1 MKETREPLSI
11 RSPTKVGAG
20 VDGPRRRVIEPR
32 ALPGDQKAA
41 EDTRDR
47 LFSHRQRWFAAAT
60 PDLLIRIREHRID
73 DLAEA
78 RSRVSAIFL
87 AELFRG
93 EVLVRHGPPGMSC
106 DSLHETVAASA
117 ADSGVSV
124 SPPSSR
130 YRLR

>member
-1 MKETREPLSI
+1 MKETREPFPI

-32 ALPGDQKAA
+32 APAGDQKAT
-41 EDTRDR
+41 EDARDR
-47 LFSHRQRWFAAAT
+47 LFPHRQRWFAAAT

-93 EVLVRHGPPGMSC
+93 EVLVRHGHPRYELRLPAR
-106 DSLHETVAASA
+106 TVAASA